1 MDLHRI
7 QKITIAH
14 LDFQD
19 LINHRTS
26 NPVAED
32 ELPALLRQAIK
43 TGVCVEI
50 ADPDGIEAYRLM
62 LDDNELFQLVPRV

>member
-19 LINHRTS
+19 LTSHRTG

-32 ELPALLRQAIK
+32 ELPELLRKAIK

-50 ADPDGIEAYRLM
+50 TDPDGIEAYRLM
-62 LDDNELFQLVPRV
+62 LDQNEQFQMVPRV

>member
-19 LINHRTS
+19 LTSHRTG

-32 ELPALLRQAIK
+32 ELPELLRKAIK
-43 TGVCVEI
+43 AGVYVEI
-50 ADPDGIEAYRLM
+50 TDPNGIEAYRLM
-62 LDDNELFQLVPRV
+62 LDQNEQFLMVSRV

>member
-19 LINHRTS
+19 LINHQTD

-32 ELPALLRQAIK
+32 ELPALLHQAIK
-43 TGVCVEI
+43 TGVCLEI
-50 ADPDGIEAYRLM
+50 TDPDGIEAYRLM
-62 LDDNELFQLVPRV
+62 LDDNELFQLVSRV

>member
-19 LINHRTS
+19 LINHRTG

-43 TGVCVEI
+43 TGVYVEI
-50 ADPDGIEAYRLM
+50 TDPNGIEAYRLT
-62 LDDNELFQLVPRV
+62 LDQNEQFQMVPRV

>member
-19 LINHRTS
+19 LINHQTG

-32 ELPALLRQAIK
+32 ELPELLRKAIK
-43 TGVCVEI
+43 AGVYVEI
-50 ADPDGIEAYRLM
+50 TDPDGIEAYRLT
-62 LDDNELFQLVPRV
+62 LDQNERFLMVPRV

>member
-19 LINHRTS
+19 LTSHRTG

-32 ELPALLRQAIK
+32 ELPELLRQAIK

-50 ADPDGIEAYRLM
+50 TDPDGIEAYRLM
-62 LDDNELFQLVPRV
+62 LDQNEQFQMVPRV

>member
-7 QKITIAH
+7 QKITIAY

-19 LINHRTS
+19 ITSHRTG

-32 ELPALLRQAIK
+32 ELPELLRKAIK
-43 TGVCVEI
+43 AGVFVEI
-50 ADPDGIEAYRLM
+50 TDPDGNEVYRLT
-62 LDDNELFQLVPRV
+62 LYQEDQFQIVPRT